1 MRKKA
6 RTKGDWVKRD
16 PGPESINKNKPK
28 LERLAV
34 GRNKSYIHAYIHTLK
49 RMFDV

>member
-6 RTKGDWVKRD
+6 RIKGDWVKRN
-16 PGPESINKNKPK
+16 PGLESINKNKPK

-34 GRNKSYIHAYIHTLK
+34 GRNEWYIHVDT
-49 RMFDV
+49 